1 MFSFPPSLLLCQKL
15 QEQRDLFHRCTPM
28 AKPWSGMARSNAPCR
43 GGYLAELRFA
53 DLAREM
59 EGGASYG
66 RERWCVHYAEGPTT
80 DGHTAAGETA
90 LTSSLL
96 YPVCECESEAEID

>member
-1 MFSFPPSLLLCQKL
+1 MV
-15 QEQRDLFHRCTPM
+15 RDGQVKCPL
-28 AKPWSGMARSNAPCR
+28 W

-59 EGGASYG
+59 EGGAGYS
-66 RERWCVHYAEGPTT
+66 REMVCALRRGPTT

-96 YPVCECESEAEID
+96 YQFVSVNQKQK

>member
-1 MFSFPPSLLLCQKL
+1 
-15 QEQRDLFHRCTPM
+15 M
-28 AKPWSGMARSNAPCR
+28 AKPWSGTAGSNAPCR
-43 GGYLAELRFA
+43 GGHLAELWFA

-59 EGGASYG
+59 EGGGSYS
-66 RERWCVHYAEGPTT
+66 RERWCVHYAEGPAT

-96 YPVCECESEAEID
+96 CQVCECESEAGTD